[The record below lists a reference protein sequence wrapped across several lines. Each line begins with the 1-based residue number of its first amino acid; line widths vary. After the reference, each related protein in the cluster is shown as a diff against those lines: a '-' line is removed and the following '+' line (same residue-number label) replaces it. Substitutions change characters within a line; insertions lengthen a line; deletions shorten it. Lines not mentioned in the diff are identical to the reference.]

1 MNMKLR
7 FCCSGCTGLW
17 SAFHNSDGLHAD
29 TTTTVKLVILSPST
43 GHIKSDSVLFPPRA
57 RESPER
63 PPGDPPSDAGI
74 IPTVSPLITNYTEK
88 SCKQSA
94 IRIWNRISNVRI
106 SYSRQ
111 GPDCWAQLMNYQTR
125 PWYLWLAPPDS
136 GVFSQARRRFPSSYG

>member
-1 MNMKLR
+1 MSSQAAVILCYDIKTSTNGMNMKLS
-7 FCCSGCTGLW
+7 FCRGGRTSGRAEPRST
-17 SAFHNSDGLHAD
+17 FHNSDGLHAD

-94 IRIWNRISNVRI
+94 IRI
-106 SYSRQ
+106 
-111 GPDCWAQLMNYQTR
+111 
-125 PWYLWLAPPDS
+125 
-136 GVFSQARRRFPSSYG
+136 